1 MASPVLLWFR
11 KDLRLDDNLALL
23 KAVKSGRPVIPV
35 YIRTRRP
42 SVHAPLG
49 AAQDWW
55 LHHSLEAL
63 DRALRDK
70 GSRLVLRSG
79 EADTVLLGL
88 IAETGAEV
96 VAVNTVPE
104 PRAITADE
112 ALKQRLAQRSVGFH
126 AFDGALLHDPA
137 RLLTGSGVGFRVYTP
152 FWRALSGHSTPSAP
166 VEAPGHWQSPETWPE
181 SERIEGWNLTPS
193 RSDWAKGFGTVWK
206 PGEKGARERLDRFA
220 ASTIRSYAVN
230 RDLPGMDGTSG
241 LSPHLALGE
250 LSPRRAWQ
258 AIEAR
263 AGEGPSEEDVSR
275 YLKELV
281 WREFSYHL
289 LHHFPDLAT
298 RNWNAGFDAF
308 QWEKDDAGLAAWQR
322 GLTGYPIVDAGMR
335 QLWRDGWMHNR
346 VRMITGSF
354 LIKDLLIDWRIGEAW
369 FRDTLVDADAGS
381 NPANWQWVAGSGADA
396 SPFFRVFNPILQGE
410 KFDPDGAYV
419 RTYVPE
425 LAKLPN
431 ALIHRPFEA
440 LPMELKA
447 AGVSLGETYPRPL
460 VEHRFA
466 RDRALARLSQ
476 LKNGRDEPYKKIR
489 EN

>member
-23 KAVKSGRPVIPV
+23 KAVRSGRPVIPV
-35 YIRTRRP
+35 YIHTPRP
-42 SVHAPLG
+42 SPYAPLG
-49 AAQDWW
+49 TAQDWW
-55 LHHSLEAL
+55 LHHSLKAL
-63 DRALRDK
+63 GRVLREK
-70 GSRLVLRSG
+70 GSRIVLRSG
-79 EADTVLLGL
+79 VPETVLSGL

-96 VAVNTVPE
+96 VAVNTVPD
-104 PRAITADE
+104 PQAIAADD
-112 ALKQRLAQRSVGFH
+112 ALKQQLGQRSIGFH
-126 AFDGALLHDPA
+126 AFEGVLLHDPA
-137 RLLTGSGVGFRVYTP
+137 RLLTGSGGGFRVYTP
-152 FWRALSGHSTPSAP
+152 FWRALSGHAPPSAP
-166 VEAPGHWQSPETWPE
+166 LEAPGQWQGPESWPE
-181 SERIEGWNLTPS
+181 GEQIEDWNLTPS
-193 RSDWAKGFGTVWK
+193 HPDWAEGFGTVWT
-206 PGEKGARERLDRFA
+206 PGEQGARERLDRFA
-220 ASTIRSYAVN
+220 ASMIKGYAVN
-230 RDLPGMDGTSG
+230 RDFPGMDGTSG
-241 LSPHLALGE
+241 LSPHLAFGE

-258 AIEAR
+258 AIEACIGR
-263 AGEGPSEEDVSR
+263 GPSDEDVSR

-289 LHHFPDLAT
+289 LHHFPDLGT

-308 QWEKDDAGLAAWQR
+308 QWETDHAGLIAWQR

-335 QLWRDGWMHNR
+335 QLWREGWMHNR

-431 ALIHRPFEA
+431 SLIHRPFEA
-440 LPMELKA
+440 SPVELKA
-447 AGVSLGETYPRPL
+447 AGVSLGENYPRPL
-460 VEHRFA
+460 IEHRFA

-476 LKNGRDEPYKKIR
+476 LKNERDEPYKKIR